1 MPCSL
6 AQEDERKGRVGR
18 EAAEE
23 SGMHV
28 CMVGSRLGTECIP
41 AHHLS
46 ARPYLLVQSP
56 CQPQRLRVDLRIVT
70 EGRG

>member
-1 MPCSL
+1 MPFSL
-6 AQEDERKGRVGR
+6 AEEDEREGHVGR
-18 EAAEE
+18 EAAED

-28 CMVGSRLGTECIP
+28 CMVRSRLGAECVP

-46 ARPYLLVQSP
+46 ARPYLLVQIP
-56 CQPQRLRVDLRIVT
+56 CLPQCFRVDLSIVT

>member
-1 MPCSL
+1 MPFSL
-6 AQEDERKGRVGR
+6 AEEDEREGHVGR

-28 CMVGSRLGTECIP
+28 CMVRSRLGAECVP

-46 ARPYLLVQSP
+46 ARPYLLVQIP